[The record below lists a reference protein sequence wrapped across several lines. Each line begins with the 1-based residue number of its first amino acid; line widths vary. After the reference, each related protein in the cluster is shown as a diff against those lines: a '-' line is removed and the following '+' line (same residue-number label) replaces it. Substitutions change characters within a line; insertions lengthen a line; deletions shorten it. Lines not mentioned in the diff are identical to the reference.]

1 MDVRAVSCT
10 KCGAPLPPTAIAND
24 VVTCPF
30 CDATLALEHASAPD
44 DIEAF
49 RKKVHDVEAL
59 EAAEQSKERQKR
71 LAVINALKAA
81 ALAKRD
87 LYDVLRESLATLLE
101 RSDADDVARAT
112 FAIASDF
119 ERETKVA
126 LRGDALALDRIY
138 EALII
143 ATKELPT
150 GTYDM
155 NLPFIGAGPG
165 GPVHLQ
171 RTLTLA
177 VYAELCGRSPV
188 VTPPPAPPIVMPVAP
203 AASVAAPAFE
213 DPPKKKK
220 WFLF

>member
-1 MDVRAVSCT
+1 MMDVRALSCT
-10 KCGAPLPPTAIAND
+10 KCGAPLPPTAVAND

-30 CDATLALEHASAPD
+30 CNATLTLEHASAPD
-44 DIEAF
+44 D
-49 RKKVHDVEAL
+49 EAL
-59 EAAEQSKERQKR
+59 EAAEQSKKRQKK
-71 LAVINALKAA
+71 LAVIKALEDA

-87 LYDVLRESLATLLE
+87 LSDVLRESLGTLLE
-101 RSDADDVARAT
+101 RPDADEIARAT

-126 LRGDALALDRIY
+126 LRGDAQALDRIY

-150 GTYDM
+150 GSYDM
-155 NLPFIGAGPG
+155 NLPFIGTGPG

-177 VYAELCGRSPV
+177 VYAELCDRSPIV
-188 VTPPPAPPIVMPVAP
+188 APPAPPIKVYDMMPVAP
-203 AASVAAPAFE
+203 AASVAAPVFE
-213 DPPKKKK
+213 EPPKKKK